1 MVNPINGEKPLALS
15 TERSGASA
23 KNSRAERAEGSE
35 SPREREGAE
44 PAGASVDV
52 DNARQLYEMETQRAQ
67 GATTQIAT
75 SEQAR
80 SVLQQVLQQF
90 STTPEQAMQSQ
101 GSGVSAQL
109 AGVLQ
114 AAPA

>member
-15 TERSGASA
+15 TERSGASSR
-23 KNSRAERAEGSE
+23 NSRAELAEGSE
-35 SPREREGAE
+35 SPREREAAE
-44 PAGASVDV
+44 SVGASVDV

-67 GATTQIAT
+67 GAATQIAT
-75 SEQAR
+75 PEQAR
-80 SVLQQVLQQF
+80 SVLQQILQQF
-90 STTPEQAMQSQ
+90 SALPEQAMRSQ

-114 AAPA
+114 TAPA